1 MWSWIVR
8 LLGGWI
14 PLDPSKSFGEFTGK
28 IIWVVGIV
36 LVVLILWNKFTSP
49 TTTNNQKADGIYND
63 YEQPKATFGC
73 ATVKVYKVFNAKHEP
88 IINKIK

>member
-8 LLGGWI
+8 LVGGWI
-14 PLDPSKSFGEFTGK
+14 PLDPRKSFGEYTGK
-28 IIWVVGIV
+28 IIWVAGIV
-36 LVVLILWNKFTSP
+36 LVVLILWNKFTAP

-73 ATVKVYKVFNAKHEP
+73 ATVKVYKVFSAKHEP
-88 IINKIK
+88 LINKIK